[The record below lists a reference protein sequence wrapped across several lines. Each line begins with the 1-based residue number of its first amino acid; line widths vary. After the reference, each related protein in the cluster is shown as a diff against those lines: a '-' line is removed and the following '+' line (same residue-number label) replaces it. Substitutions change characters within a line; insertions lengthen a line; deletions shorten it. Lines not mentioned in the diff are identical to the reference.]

1 MFLFSFFDLQNCAWF
16 FLHQQILSRKNKSRE
31 YTKWILFCI
40 FVQFGGSFVLSIG
53 LSLYKNE
60 GGALGMQ
67 LFKKCST

>member
-1 MFLFSFFDLQNCAWF
+1 MN
-16 FLHQQILSRKNKSRE
+16 RKRNKSSE
-31 YTKWILFCI
+31 YEKWILICI

-53 LSLYKNE
+53 LTLNKNE